1 MMTVLCYGD
10 SNTFGTPPVLAR
22 DELRRFAPD
31 ERWPGILR
39 RELGSGWS
47 VIEEGLP
54 GRTTVHGDPIEGA
67 HKNGLSYLLPCLE
80 SHRPIDLVALMLG
93 TNDLK
98 ARFSLPAEDIAEGI
112 GVLLDAIAKSFAGP
126 AGTAPRV
133 LLIAPPPLARLEL
146 LAGMFT
152 GGSEKSRQLGS
163 LYAAVAARFR
173 SGFLDAGS
181 IIGSSDID
189 GIHFAASEH
198 AKLGTAVAVVIRGL
212 GFEPPG

>member
-1 MMTVLCYGD
+1 MTTILCYGD
-10 SNTFGTPPVLAR
+10 SNTFGTPPLLAR

-31 ERWPGILR
+31 ERWPGVLR

-54 GRTTVHGDPIEGA
+54 GRTTVHDDPIEGA
-67 HKNGLSYLLPCLE
+67 YKNGLSYLFPCLE
-80 SHRPIDLVALMLG
+80 SQRPVDIVALMLG

-126 AGTAPRV
+126 AGAAPRV

-146 LAGMFT
+146 LAGMFS
-152 GGSEKSRQLGS
+152 GGSEKSHRLGS
-163 LYAAVAARFR
+163 LYAAVAARFHAA
-173 SGFLDAGS
+173 FLDAGS
-181 IIGSSDID
+181 TISSSDID
-189 GIHFAASEH
+189 GIHFEASAH
-198 AKLGTAVAVVIRGL
+198 AKLGAAVAAAIRGIA
-212 GFEPPG
+212 FETRG

>member
-1 MMTVLCYGD
+1 MTTVLCYGD
-10 SNTFGTPPVLAR
+10 SNTFGTPPVLAG

-39 RELGSGWS
+39 RKLGSGWS

-54 GRTTVHGDPIEGA
+54 GRTTVHDDPIEGA

-126 AGTAPRV
+126 VGTAPRV

-152 GGSEKSRQLGS
+152 GGSDKSRRLGS

-173 SGFLDAGS
+173 SAFLDAGS

-189 GIHFAASEH
+189 GTHFEASEH
-198 AKLGTAVAVVIRGL
+198 ATLGTAVAAVIRGMA
-212 GFEPPG
+212 FEPPG